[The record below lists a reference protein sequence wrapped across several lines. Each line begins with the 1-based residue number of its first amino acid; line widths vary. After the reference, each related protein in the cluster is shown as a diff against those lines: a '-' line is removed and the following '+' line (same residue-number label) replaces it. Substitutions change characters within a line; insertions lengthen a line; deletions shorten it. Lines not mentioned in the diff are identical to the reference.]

1 MTESIIIL
9 ISELLKDDITAIA
22 NNTGW
27 SIEDVTTVKNHV
39 FNDIVLKDDGVHG
52 TLDSYYEQAL
62 VRQRL
67 IDGNYYQSDILLLEH
82 ELFEATYYNH
92 FHPINNCTLR
102 EAHDFTTNYYD
113 WNSIITEILEKYLS

>member
-1 MTESIIIL
+1 MYETFRGTS
-9 ISELLKDDITAIA
+9 DDITAIA

-39 FNDIVLKDDGVHG
+39 FNDIVLKDDGVYG

-62 VRQRL
+62 AWQRL

-82 ELFEATYYNH
+82 ELSKQLTTIISILLIIAHCVKHMTLQ
-92 FHPINNCTLR
+92 PI
-102 EAHDFTTNYYD
+102 
-113 WNSIITEILEKYLS
+113 IMIGIVLSQRY